1 MKIIIYDKNTT
12 KGNFTNYGYGKL
24 KLVKK
29 CEITEELNGR
39 YDVELIIDMNDSKS
53 SYLTKWTILSIDGQ
67 LFRIINIINNDKE
80 NTIKIYA
87 KHIFYDLSYG
97 FVEDKR
103 AEGRTMQE
111 AMQIALPD
119 DFATTYEVSS
129 DIETLNTLYFV
140 KNSGTEN
147 IFSLIERWGMGE
159 LSRDNFNI
167 SINKNKGSDN
177 GVTFTY
183 KKIDAIE
190 ITEDVDEVITRLYP
204 TGKDGLTLKE
214 KYIYIPNWSKDDY
227 LPFHIT
233 REVKFDDVDNEGTLR
248 ELAKQEAATL
258 GISRINFKI
267 DVHNLVNTEL
277 YKHVPQLLSCEI
289 GDIVTIKHPKL
300 NIRAKVKVIKK
311 VVEKTT
317 GNVTLE
323 LGQPFKNFFDSIDN
337 GKVTVPAPDLSDY
350 KEKMFY
356 YSNGVAINN
365 LSEVFQSIAFINYG
379 VNIRT
384 NLTLYVNVFIE
395 CEAAGKATLKFIVD
409 NEVLEFQPSVNLE
422 PGSRIISFTYPLI
435 SVKENVNHSMNVML
449 SMGEGAAY
457 IAKNNIQIMIKGQ
470 GVSGGLSG
478 ERPHAEVSETVD
490 FKHTTHKDINRTS
503 DVNITHITPGRT
515 DDTEHINFKP
525 IGELNKDIINE
536 SVDVLL
542 TSTGYIRT
550 MLDVSLIYNKD
561 IIDITNGTMTI
572 NNVERIVEGKVS
584 NLQLEE
590 GTLHEI
596 TLADRTTWSSIEEGG
611 IYNG

>member
-53 SYLTKWTILSIDGQ
+53 SFLTKWTILSIDGQ

-87 KHIFYDLSYG
+87 KHIFYDFSYG

-233 REVKFDDVDNEGTLR
+233 
-248 ELAKQEAATL
+248 
-258 GISRINFKI
+258 
-267 DVHNLVNTEL
+267 
-277 YKHVPQLLSCEI
+277 
-289 GDIVTIKHPKL
+289 
-300 NIRAKVKVIKK
+300 
-311 VVEKTT
+311 
-317 GNVTLE
+317 
-323 LGQPFKNFFDSIDN
+323 
-337 GKVTVPAPDLSDY
+337 
-350 KEKMFY
+350 
-356 YSNGVAINN
+356 
-365 LSEVFQSIAFINYG
+365 
-379 VNIRT
+379 
-384 NLTLYVNVFIE
+384 
-395 CEAAGKATLKFIVD
+395 
-409 NEVLEFQPSVNLE
+409 
-422 PGSRIISFTYPLI
+422 
-435 SVKENVNHSMNVML
+435 
-449 SMGEGAAY
+449 
-457 IAKNNIQIMIKGQ
+457 
-470 GVSGGLSG
+470 
-478 ERPHAEVSETVD
+478 
-490 FKHTTHKDINRTS
+490 
-503 DVNITHITPGRT
+503 
-515 DDTEHINFKP
+515 
-525 IGELNKDIINE
+525 
-536 SVDVLL
+536 
-542 TSTGYIRT
+542 
-550 MLDVSLIYNKD
+550 
-561 IIDITNGTMTI
+561 
-572 NNVERIVEGKVS
+572 
-584 NLQLEE
+584 
-590 GTLHEI
+590 
-596 TLADRTTWSSIEEGG
+596 
-611 IYNG
+611 